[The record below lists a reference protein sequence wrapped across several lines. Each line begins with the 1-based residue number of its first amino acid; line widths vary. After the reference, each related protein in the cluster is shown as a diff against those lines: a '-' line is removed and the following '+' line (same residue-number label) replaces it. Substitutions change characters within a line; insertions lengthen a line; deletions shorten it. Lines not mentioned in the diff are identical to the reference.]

1 MTLKQVEMLGMVNP
15 HHLARRTV
23 QPGSVPLFGCVAKS
37 ERGSIAIISAVS
49 LPFLLGFGALAVDA
63 SLWVRAKNGVQGAAD
78 AAANS
83 VGASAINGDSAAH
96 KQAEAQGVSA
106 SNGYQNGV
114 NGVTVTMNH
123 PPASGAYVGNAL
135 AYEVI
140 VSAPQQLYLAKVF
153 PSLTAPT
160 VSGRAVVLTTTS
172 PTCLL
177 ALEAIVGTDFT
188 VNGNAPLTAQNCDVD
203 SDSSGGSSINT
214 NGGGSIHA
222 TNARTMGGVTGDV
235 TVDGKIVTNGPY
247 IADPYAGT
255 RSIPTIPVYQP
266 SKANDWG
273 TSVANPTGVI
283 AFQGNVTVN
292 GSTTLAPGVYII
304 ADGSLN
310 VTGSLSGN
318 GVTIV
323 LTSQTP
329 ASDNGVFSFTGHASI
344 NLTAPT
350 TGTTAGIA
358 LWADARLPLKDDK
371 LTGSGVMSITG
382 AIYLP
387 GHTVTYAGNGGNA
400 PSCTQIIAEQIKV
413 TGTSLFKHQNCPPG
427 VLDPAVTWALVE

>member
-1 MTLKQVEMLGMVNP
+1 MVNLDQ
-15 HHLARRTV
+15 LARRTAQPESV
-23 QPGSVPLFGCVAKS
+23 QLFGCLAKS

-83 VGASAINGDSAAH
+83 VGASAVNGDSTAH
-96 KQAEAQGVSA
+96 KLAEVQGVA
-106 SNGYQNGV
+106 ATNGYRNGV
-114 NGVTVTMNH
+114 NGVTVTLNH

-203 SDSSGGSSINT
+203 SDSSGSSSINT
-214 NGGGSIHA
+214 NGGGNIHA
-222 TNARTMGGVTGDV
+222 TNARTMGGVNGNV
-235 TVDGKIVTNGPY
+235 TVTGKIVTNGPY

-255 RSIPTIPVYQP
+255 RSIPPIPAYQP
-266 SKANDWG
+266 SSQNRWSG
-273 TSVANPTGVI
+273 TVSNPGVI
-283 AFQGNVTVN
+283 AYQGNVTVN
-292 GSTTLAPGVYII
+292 GSATLSPGVYII

-310 VTGSLSGN
+310 VTGSISGN

-323 LTSQTP
+323 LTSNNP
-329 ASDNGVFSFTGHASI
+329 ASDNGVFSFTGNASI

-350 TGTTAGIA
+350 TGSTAGIA
-358 LWADARLPLKDDK
+358 LWADARLPMKDDK
-371 LTGSGVMSITG
+371 LTGSGTMTIEG

-400 PSCTQIIAEQIKV
+400 PSCTQVIAEQIKV
-413 TGTSLFKHQNCPPG
+413 TGTSLFKHANCPPG